1 MPEIVFED
9 VTKIYPF
16 QKVTGIFGRKEKEK
30 ILKAQKEMPY
40 TSNEGVIA
48 LQHCDL
54 VIHDGEF
61 AVIIGPSGS
70 GKSTLL
76 RLIAGLEEPA
86 LGKIT
91 IDGQDMAEVRAE
103 DRDIS
108 MVFQNYSLY
117 PNQTVYS
124 NIAFPLEVKHI
135 PREEIEKEVQQIS
148 ELLKLEKKLK
158 KLPQD
163 LSGGERQRVAL
174 ARAMV
179 RRPGILLLDE
189 PFSNLDILIRNRLKA
204 ELKKIHEVYG
214 TTIVYV
220 THDQN
225 DALALADRII
235 ILKDGIVQMNDSAA
249 EVYNYPVNRFCA
261 EFVGTPP
268 MMIFEDVPVDEQGK
282 LFLLGAEYS
291 LDHRQKKRLK
301 RQKSVTA
308 GLRGTNLLLGTE
320 GVPAVIDYTEI
331 IGADKITHLLY
342 EEKELTVVERY
353 NGEEL
358 QMNRGAQVYVKADS
372 RYLHLFDSEGN
383 RL

>member
-16 QKVTGIFGRKEKEK
+16 QKVTGFFGRKEKEK
-30 ILKAQKEMPY
+30 ILKAQMDMPY

-76 RLIAGLEEPA
+76 RLISGLEEPA

-235 ILKDGIVQMNDSAA
+235 ILKDGILQMNNTVD
-249 EVYNYPVNRFCA
+249 EVYNYPVNRFCG
-261 EFVGTPP
+261 EFVGFPP
-268 MMIFEDVPVDEQGK
+268 MMIFEDVPVDEQGRI
-282 LFLLGAEYS
+282 FLLGTEYT
-291 LDHRQKKRLK
+291 LDRRQKKRLK
-301 RQKSVTA
+301 NQKTVTV
-308 GLRGTNLLLGTE
+308 GVRGTNLLLGEE
-320 GVPAVIDYTEI
+320 GVPALVDYTEI
-331 IGADKITHLLY
+331 IGPDRIIHLDY
-342 EEKELTVVERY
+342 EGKELVAVERY
-353 NGEEL
+353 GGEEV
-358 QMNRGAQVYVKADS
+358 QINRGAQVYIKADN
-372 RYLHLFDSEGN
+372 RYLHVFDSEGN